1 MENEKEQQRI
11 LELRKILHEH
21 NYRYYVLSQPVISD
35 QEYDRLMQ
43 ELIELEQRHPDMA
56 DENSPSMRVGDDR
69 NLEFEQGEH
78 KYPMLSL
85 SNTYSEEELQDFIRR
100 VNETIQDNVSYCCEL
115 KYDGVSISLTYRNGK
130 LVRALTRGDGYRGD
144 VVTRNIRTIK
154 SIPMVLSQ
162 GDYPAEFEIRGEIIL
177 THEAFRKIN
186 EEREENGEPLF
197 ANPRNAAAGTI
208 KLQQSSEVARRPLDC
223 MFYALFGENLP
234 SDSHYENLEK
244 ARSWGFKVPDWNKR
258 CQSIVEINDFI
269 HYWETERNNLPFD
282 IDGVVIK
289 VDSLTQQRILGNT
302 AKSPRWAVAYKYKAE
317 QAVTLLESVS
327 YQVGRTGAVTP
338 VANLRPV
345 FLAGTTVKRAS
356 LHNADQMAL
365 LDIRIGDYVI
375 VEKGGE
381 IIPKVVGVDLSK
393 RSAESKPIEF
403 ITHCPECGTP
413 LVRNEGEAR
422 HYCPNE
428 DGCPPQIKG
437 KLEHFISRKA
447 MDINAAEAT
456 IDLLYRKGL
465 VRTPADF
472 YRLTFEQIVSLERFG
487 EKSARNLLKS
497 IEESKKVAFH
507 RVLYALGIR
516 YVGETVSK
524 KLARHFGSIDN
535 LMKANLTELT
545 EAEEIGEIIAQSIRQ
560 YFSKPSNQKLIEDL
574 KNAGLQ
580 FAEKAPVQPA
590 SNKLAGKSFV
600 ISGVFRLHS
609 RDELKRLIE
618 ENGGKNLSSVTS
630 RTDYLLAGENMG
642 PAKMEQAKKL
652 NIKIITEEEFL
663 KMLE

>member
-1 MENEKEQQRI
+1 
-11 LELRKILHEH
+11 
-21 NYRYYVLSQPVISD
+21 
-35 QEYDRLMQ
+35 
-43 ELIELEQRHPDMA
+43 
-56 DENSPSMRVGDDR
+56 
-69 NLEFEQGEH
+69 
-78 KYPMLSL
+78 
-85 SNTYSEEELQDFIRR
+85 
-100 VNETIQDNVSYCCEL
+100 
-115 KYDGVSISLTYRNGK
+115 
-130 LVRALTRGDGYRGD
+130 
-144 VVTRNIRTIK
+144 
-154 SIPMVLSQ
+154 
-162 GDYPAEFEIRGEIIL
+162 
-177 THEAFRKIN
+177 
-186 EEREENGEPLF
+186 
-197 ANPRNAAAGTI
+197 
-208 KLQQSSEVARRPLDC
+208 
-223 MFYALFGENLP
+223 
-234 SDSHYENLEK
+234 
-244 ARSWGFKVPDWNKR
+244 
-258 CQSIVEINDFI
+258 
-269 HYWETERNNLPFD
+269 
-282 IDGVVIK
+282 
-289 VDSLTQQRILGNT
+289 
-302 AKSPRWAVAYKYKAE
+302 
-317 QAVTLLESVS
+317 
-327 YQVGRTGAVTP
+327 
-338 VANLRPV
+338 
-345 FLAGTTVKRAS
+345 
-356 LHNADQMAL
+356 L

>member
-1 MENEKEQQRI
+1 MEKEKEQQRI
-11 LELRKILHEH
+11 LELRKSLHEH

-35 QEYDRLMQ
+35 QEYDHLMQ
-43 ELIELEQRHPDMA
+43 ELIELEQKHPELA

-85 SNTYSEEELQDFIRR
+85 INTYSEEELLDFIRR
-100 VNETIQDNVSYCCEL
+100 VNETLKNKVTYSCEL
-115 KYDGVSISLTYRNGK
+115 KYDGVSISLTYQNGK
-130 LVRALTRGDGYRGD
+130 LIRALTRGDGTRGD
-144 VVTRNIRTIK
+144 IVTRNIRTIK
-154 SIPMVLSQ
+154 SIPMILTR

-186 EEREENGEPLF
+186 EEREENGEPPF
-197 ANPRNAAAGTI
+197 ANPRNAAAGTL

-223 MFYALFGENLP
+223 MFYALLGDDLY
-234 SDSHYENLEK
+234 SDSHFENLEK
-244 ARSWGFKVPDWNKR
+244 ARSWGFKVPKWNKL
-258 CQSIVEINDFI
+258 CYTIDDVKSFI
-269 HYWETERNNLPFD
+269 KHWETERNNLPFD

-289 VDSLTQQRILGNT
+289 VDSLTQQRMLGNT
-302 AKSPRWAVAYKYKAE
+302 SKSPRWAVAFKYKAE
-317 QAVTLLESVS
+317 QAVTVLESVS
-327 YQVGRTGAVTP
+327 YQVGRTGAITP

-365 LDIRIGDYVI
+365 LDIRLGDFVI

-381 IIPKVVGVDLSK
+381 IIPKVVGVDMSK
-393 RSAESKPIEF
+393 RSAQSKPLEF
-403 ITHCPECGTP
+403 ITHCPECDTP
-413 LVRNEGEAR
+413 LMRNEGEAR

-456 IDLLYRKGL
+456 IDLLYRNGL

-472 YRLTFEQIVSLERFG
+472 YQLTLQQIVNLERFG

-497 IEESKKVAFH
+497 IEESKKVPFH

-524 KLARHFGSIDN
+524 KLAWHFGSIDN

-545 EAEEIGEIIAQSIRQ
+545 EAEEIGETIAQSIRQ

-580 FAEKAPVQPA
+580 FAEKRSIQPA
-590 SNKLAGKSFV
+590 SNKLGGKSFV
-600 ISGVFRLHS
+600 ISGVFQLHS
-609 RDELKRLIE
+609 RDEIKKLIE
-618 ENGGKNLSSVTS
+618 TNGGKNLSSVTS
-630 RTDYLLAGENMG
+630 KTDYLLAGENMG

-652 NIKIITEEEFL
+652 NVRIITEEEFL

>member
-1 MENEKEQQRI
+1 
-11 LELRKILHEH
+11 
-21 NYRYYVLSQPVISD
+21 
-35 QEYDRLMQ
+35 MQ
-43 ELIELEQRHPDMA
+43 ELIELEQKHPELA

-85 SNTYSEEELQDFIRR
+85 SNTYSEEELLDFIRR
-100 VNETIQDNVSYCCEL
+100 VNETIKNKVTYSCEL
-115 KYDGVSISLTYRNGK
+115 KYDGVSISLTYQNGK
-130 LVRALTRGDGYRGD
+130 LIRALTRGDGTRGD
-144 VVTRNIRTIK
+144 IVTRNIRTIK
-154 SIPMVLSQ
+154 SIPMILTR

-186 EEREENGEPLF
+186 EEREENGEPPF
-197 ANPRNAAAGTI
+197 SNPRNAAAGTL

-223 MFYALFGENLP
+223 MFYALLGDDLY
-234 SDSHYENLEK
+234 SDSHFENLEK
-244 ARSWGFKVPDWNKR
+244 ARSWGFKVPEWNKL
-258 CQSIVEINDFI
+258 CYTIDDVKSFI
-269 HYWETERNNLPFD
+269 KHWETKRNNLPFD

-289 VDSLTQQRILGNT
+289 VDSLTQQRMLGNT
-302 AKSPRWAVAYKYKAE
+302 SKSPRWAVAFKYKAE
-317 QAVTLLESVS
+317 QAVTVLESVN
-327 YQVGRTGAVTP
+327 YQVGRTGAITP

-365 LDIRIGDYVI
+365 LDIRLGDFVI

-381 IIPKVVGVDLSK
+381 IIPKVVSVDMSK
-393 RSAESKPIEF
+393 RSAQSKPLEF
-403 ITHCPECGTP
+403 ITHCPECGTS
-413 LVRNEGEAR
+413 LSRNEGEAR

-456 IDLLYRKGL
+456 IDLLYRNGL
-465 VRTPADF
+465 VRTSADF
-472 YRLTFEQIVSLERFG
+472 YQLTLQQIVNLERFG

-497 IEESKKVAFH
+497 IEESKKVPFH

-524 KLARHFGSIDN
+524 KLAWHFGSIDN

-545 EAEEIGEIIAQSIRQ
+545 EAEEIGETIAQSIRQ

-580 FAEKAPVQPA
+580 FAEKRSIQPA
-590 SNKLAGKSFV
+590 SNKLGGKSFV
-600 ISGVFRLHS
+600 ISGVFQLHS
-609 RDELKRLIE
+609 RDEIKKLIE

-630 RTDYLLAGENMG
+630 KTDYLLAGENMG

-652 NIKIITEEEFL
+652 NIRIITEEEFL